1 MLNNFGRIVMWL
13 AEFASLKPMSAN
25 DAKAVEISYEAL
37 LAELDNLITPHQNH
51 QVMPLNQALHKIN
64 AKVVYAPMD
73 WPNAPISAMDG
84 YAFNWQQAQTTTDL
98 ILDGACVAGSPH
110 QTLSQNS
117 ACRISTGA
125 LLPHNADTVI
135 TQENAL
141 IENGVLKHAA
151 QTPRG
156 THVKQIGSDLAKG
169 RLLIKAGE
177 RLKPRHLAL
186 LASVGIDKVEVKAD
200 LKVLLLNTG
209 NEVIEPGESHT
220 QGKTY
225 NANRYGLTAYIQAV
239 LGLSCDTQC
248 LADDPLQ
255 LQQSLMDYAEQYDLI
270 LTTGGSSVG
279 SRDYIR
285 QLLPRLGQSYHWH
298 VQMKPAKP
306 LSLAKINQAWLLA
319 LPGNPVA
326 ALVSMLLF
334 GRRVIYR
341 LLAADDSV
349 IELPYCEY
357 PADFSWIKT
366 DNKMHWLLVSRCLVA
381 GQIRLQLQNQQ
392 GSSHLLSLSEADG
405 WVQLNTGQNVKP
417 GDYVKFIAFDQLG
430 L

>member
-1 MLNNFGRIVMWL
+1 MWL
-13 AEFASLKPMSAN
+13 AEFTSLKPMRSN
-25 DAKAVEISYEAL
+25 TVEIGYEAL
-37 LAELDNLITPHQNH
+37 LKQLDSLITPHKNKR
-51 QVMPLNQALHKIN
+51 LLSLEKALHKIT
-64 AKVVYAPMD
+64 AQAVYAPMD
-73 WPNAPISAMDG
+73 WPTAPISAMDG

-98 ILDGACVAGSPH
+98 ILDGACGAGAPH
-110 QTLSQNS
+110 QTLPQNS

-141 IENGVLKHAA
+141 IERGVLKHAA
-151 QTPRG
+151 SVQQG
-156 THVKQIGSDLAKG
+156 AHVKQIGSDLAKG

-186 LASVGIDKVEVKAD
+186 LASVGIHQVSVKTD
-200 LKVLLLNTG
+200 LKILLLNTG
-209 NEVIEPGESHT
+209 NEVIEPGEPHS

-225 NANRYGLTAYIQAV
+225 NANRYGLTAYIQSV
-239 LGLSCDTQC
+239 FGLSCDTQC

-255 LQQSLMDYAEQYDLI
+255 LQQALMDYAEQYDLI

-306 LSLAKINQAWLLA
+306 LSLAKIHQAWLLA

-341 LLAADDSV
+341 LLAADDSA

-357 PADFSWIKT
+357 PADFSWFKT

-381 GQIRLQLQNQQ
+381 GQIRLQLQDQQ

-405 WVQLNTGQNVKP
+405 WVQLNAGQNVKP
-417 GDYVKFIAFDQLG
+417 GDYVKFIVFDQLG